1 VRNPVLIPILLFV
14 AIQIVSLV
22 NAMNTGRSLTVLVY
36 ALFTALA
43 AVVVPNIVT
52 TKQQLNKIIVA
63 LVISFV
69 LVSGFGL
76 FQFLGDMAGL
86 PQSLTGLRDLYT
98 KDVLGFTR
106 VQSTAYEPLYFANYL
121 LIPLAIIFSL
131 WLAGS
136 RSGDRWKTGLG
147 SMSVRYGVLLLLLG
161 LGMVNLVLTVS
172 RGGYLAIAAAF
183 LVAGIWYWKKL
194 FRPTT
199 IIVMVICIAVVGY
212 VVVKTLSPSGEALT
226 LDKFKEHVG
235 NAFYGAS
242 YDERVDTIGTAIQ
255 AWHEHPLIGV
265 GGFGPYAAPHPYYEP
280 KDGWRIVN
288 NEYIEVLAESGILG
302 LASFVA
308 LVLVL
313 IIRSWG
319 AARRTDDP
327 YLKSIM
333 VGLLAAFIG
342 VLVQYLTFSTL
353 YVMHIWVLIG
363 LMIVV
368 QNMALSPTEKKE

>member
-1 VRNPVLIPILLFV
+1 
-14 AIQIVSLV
+14 
-22 NAMNTGRSLTVLVY
+22 M
-36 ALFTALA
+36 
-43 AVVVPNIVT
+43 PNIVT
-52 TKQQLNKIIVA
+52 TKQQLNKVVVA
-63 LVISFV
+63 LLISFV

-98 KDVLGFTR
+98 KDVLGFSR

-121 LIPLAIIFSL
+121 LIPISILFAL
-131 WLAGS
+131 WLAGG
-136 RSGDRWKTGLG
+136 RAHDRWQTGLG
-147 SMSVRYGVLLLLLG
+147 SVSMRYGILLLLLG

-172 RGGYLAIAAAF
+172 RGGYLAMAAAL
-183 LVAGIWYWKKL
+183 LVAGVWYWKKL

-199 IIVMVICIAVVGY
+199 IIIVIICVTVIGF

-226 LDKFKEHVG
+226 LDKFKEHVS

-242 YDERVDTIGTAIQ
+242 YDERVGTIETAIQ
-255 AWHEHPLIGV
+255 AWHEHPLIGVGV

-288 NEYIEVLAESGILG
+288 NEYIEVLAESGIFG
-302 LASFVA
+302 LACFIA
-308 LVLVL
+308 LIMVL

-319 AARRTDDP
+319 AARRTQDP
-327 YLKSIM
+327 YLKSVM
-333 VGLLAAFIG
+333 VGLLAAFLG

-363 LMIVV
+363 LMVAV
-368 QNMALSPTEKKE
+368 QNMALLSEAKDGQ